1 MVTRTHT
8 TGRIRNPFEI
18 TVRHSTHSNARMRAP
33 PHTHEGER
41 GAWCVH
47 SPLGCATHAK
57 MFGKLLPL
65 LLAIKS
71 PFLAIFVVCVCVSAI
86 NKLPSCDPLQFDSH
100 NSTAAT
106 PPCAFAT
113 HSQGHSQVQQIVSPL
128 FVPPPIFRLVYRATR
143 ERNVLHIKFIATQ
156 LSQARCVETP
166 QMQAH

>member
-71 PFLAIFVVCVCVSAI
+71 PFLAIFVVCVCV
-86 NKLPSCDPLQFDSH
+86 CLQLT
-100 NSTAAT
+100 N
-106 PPCAFAT
+106 CQVAT
-113 HSQGHSQVQQIVSPL
+113 HFNSIPTTQLLPRLRAPL
-128 FVPPPIFRLVYRATR
+128 PLTRKVTRKYNRLFLHFLFPPPFFGS
-143 ERNVLHIKFIATQ
+143 FIVQRVKEMCCT
-156 LSQARCVETP
+156 
-166 QMQAH
+166 